1 VRSGIMNN
9 WDISLVKYT
18 NLTEK
23 VKLQFRAEAL
33 NAFNHPSF
41 AAPNTSVTSS
51 IFGQVTSEINLQR
64 ILQFGFK
71 VVF

>member
-1 VRSGIMNN
+1 MNT
-9 WDISLVKYT
+9 WDLSAVKYT

-33 NAFNHPSF
+33 NAFNHPNFSP
-41 AAPNTSVTSS
+41 PNTTVTSS
-51 IFGQVTSEINLQR
+51 LFGQVTSEINLQR
-64 ILQFGFK
+64 IVQFGIK

>member
-1 VRSGIMNN
+1 MNT
-9 WDISLVKYT
+9 WDISLIKYT

-23 VKLQFRAEAL
+23 VKFQFRAEAL

-41 AAPNTSVTSS
+41 APPNT
-51 IFGQVTSEINLQR
+51 FGQVTSETNLQR